1 LYEGLVKMA
10 DKRDYYE
17 VLGVSK
23 SASESEIK
31 SAYRKLAM
39 KYHPDRNPDNK
50 EAEEK
55 FKEASEAYAVLSDP
69 EKKQKYD
76 QFGFAGIDPNAAG
89 GFGGGF
95 SGGFGGFEDIFGD
108 LFGGAFGGFGGG
120 FGGQQR
126 RRNGPHK
133 GQDLQARISIT
144 FEEAFFGTKKKIKLN
159 KYVKC
164 KDCGGTGA
172 EPGSSKKTCPVCN
185 GTGQIRRQ
193 TQTPFGMMANVST
206 CDNCGGT
213 GEINEKP
220 CKTCGGSGKI
230 KKEVTIEVSIPAGV
244 DDGSVVSVRGQGGPG
259 ENGGPDG
266 DLFVVVSVKPHKL
279 FKRQGIDL
287 ELEIPITFTQAAL
300 GTDMTIPTMEDKV
313 SYKVPAGTQPNTVF
327 RLKGKGVK
335 SPNSSRVGD
344 LYVKVILEVPTNL
357 TAEQKKLLAEFEEG
371 SNPEMYTKKKTFA
384 ETMREL
390 FTGDD
395 KIKTPSDREKEKKKK
410 KKK

>member
-1 LYEGLVKMA
+1 MA

-55 FKEASEAYAVLSDP
+55 FKEASEAYSVLSDP

-76 QFGFAGIDPNAAG
+76 QFGFAGVDPNAAG

-95 SGGFGGFEDIFGD
+95 SGAGFEDIFGD
-108 LFGGAFGGFGGG
+108 IFGGMFGGGGGFGGFGGR
-120 FGGQQR
+120 QA
-126 RRNGPHK
+126 RRNGPRK

-144 FEEAFFGTKKKIKLN
+144 FDEAFFGTKKKIKLK

-164 KDCGGTGA
+164 KDCSGTGS
-172 EPGSSKKTCPVCN
+172 EPGSTKKTCPVCN

-193 TQTPFGMMANVST
+193 TQTPFGMMANVSA

-220 CKTCGGSGKI
+220 CHTCGGTGKI
-230 KKEVTIEVSIPAGV
+230 RKDVTIEVNIPAGV
-244 DDGSVVSVRGQGGPG
+244 DDGSVINVRGQGNPG

-266 DLFVVVSVKPHKL
+266 NLFVIVSVAPHKL
-279 FKRQGIDL
+279 FKRNNLDL
-287 ELEIPITFTQAAL
+287 ELEIPITFAQAAL
-300 GTDMTIPTMEDKV
+300 GADVIIPTMEEKV
-313 SYKVPAGTQPNTVF
+313 SYKVPAGTQPGTVF

-335 SPNSSRVGD
+335 SPNSGMTGD
-344 LYVKVILEVPTNL
+344 LYVRVMLEVPRNL
-357 TAEQKKLLAEFEEG
+357 TEAQKKLIQEFEDG
-371 SNPEMYTKKKTFA
+371 STAEMYAKKKSFG
-384 ETMREL
+384 EIMREL
-390 FTGDD
+390 FTGED
-395 KIKTPSDREKEKKKK
+395 KKAERKKKK
-410 KKK
+410 KK

>member
-1 LYEGLVKMA
+1 MA

-55 FKEASEAYAVLSDP
+55 FKEANEAYAILSDP

-76 QFGFAGIDPNAAG
+76 QFGFAGVDPNAAG

-95 SGGFGGFEDIFGD
+95 GGGFEDIFGD
-108 LFGGAFGGFGGG
+108 LFGGMFGGGGFGGG

-126 RRNGPHK
+126 RRNGPRK

-144 FEEAFFGTKKKIKLN
+144 FEEAFFGTKKKIKLKKN
-159 KYVKC
+159 VKC
-164 KDCGGTGA
+164 KDCSGTGA

-185 GTGQIRRQ
+185 GTGQVRRQ
-193 TQTPFGMMANVST
+193 TQTPFGMMANVTT
-206 CDNCGGT
+206 CDRCGGT
-213 GEINEKP
+213 GELIEKP
-220 CKTCGGSGKI
+220 CPTCKGTGRV
-230 KKEVTIEVSIPAGV
+230 KKEVTIEVTIPAGV

-259 ENGGPDG
+259 ENNGPDG
-266 DLFVVVSVKPHKL
+266 DLFVVVSVQPHKL
-279 FKRQGIDL
+279 FKRRDLDL

-300 GTDMTIPTMEDKV
+300 GADVIIPTMEEKV
-313 SYKVPAGTQPNTVF
+313 TYKVPAGTQPGTVF

-335 SPNSSRVGD
+335 SPNNLRTGD
-344 LYVKVILEVPTNL
+344 MYVKVVLEVPKNL
-357 TAEQKKLLAEFEEG
+357 NEEQKKMLIEFEEG
-371 SNPEMYTKKKTFA
+371 STPEMYEKKKTFA
-384 ETMREL
+384 DIIKEL
-390 FTGDD
+390 FKIED
-395 KIKTPSDREKEKKKK
+395 KSKNSNEHEKEKKRKK
-410 KKK
+410 KK

>member
-1 LYEGLVKMA
+1 MA

-23 SASESEIK
+23 NASESEIK

-55 FKEASEAYAVLSDP
+55 FKEASEAYSVLSDP

-76 QFGFAGIDPNAAG
+76 QFGFAGVDPNAAG

-95 SGGFGGFEDIFGD
+95 SGGGFEDIFGD
-108 LFGGAFGGFGGG
+108 LFGGMFGGGGGFGG

-126 RRNGPHK
+126 RRNGPRK

-144 FEEAFFGTKKKIKLN
+144 FDEAFFGTKKKIKLK

-164 KDCGGTGA
+164 KDCSGTGA
-172 EPGSSKKTCPVCN
+172 EPGSTKKTCPVCN

-193 TQTPFGMMANVST
+193 TQTPFGMMANVTT

-220 CKTCGGSGKI
+220 CHTCGGTGKTR
-230 KKEVTIEVSIPAGV
+230 KDVTIEVNIPAGV
-244 DDGSVVSVRGQGGPG
+244 DDGSVINVRGQGNPG
-259 ENGGPDG
+259 EKGGPDG
-266 DLFVVVSVKPHKL
+266 NLFVIVSVAPHKL
-279 FKRQGIDL
+279 FKRNNLDL
-287 ELEIPITFTQAAL
+287 ELEIPITFAQAAL
-300 GTDMTIPTMEDKV
+300 GADVVIPTMEEKV
-313 SYKVPAGTQPNTVF
+313 SYKVPAGTQPGTVF

-335 SPNSSRVGD
+335 SPNTGITGD
-344 LYVKVILEVPTNL
+344 LYVKVVLEVPRNL
-357 TAEQKKLLAEFEEG
+357 TESQKKLIQEFEDG
-371 SNPEMYTKKKTFA
+371 STTEMYTKKKSFG
-384 ETMREL
+384 EIVREL
-390 FTGDD
+390 FTDA
-395 KIKTPSDREKEKKKK
+395 EKKAERKKKK
-410 KKK
+410 KK